1 MVCEDYAEFKHY
13 VNDIMK
19 SVTPNSELLTRLSDE
34 NIFKKQKSNRLKRK
48 WKSSKIKVLL

>member
-19 SVTPNSELLTRLSDE
+19 SVTPNSEILARLSDE
-34 NIFKKQKSNRLKRK
+34 NILKKKKSNRLKRK
-48 WKSSKIKVLL
+48 